1 MDAVAT
7 AADEKL
13 WKVAESDEVE
23 IETRRDATS
32 PSHRTII
39 WMVPTKDGVYIR
51 SVKGG
56 RGRWYREATANPW
69 VVIHRGRERVRAR
82 VEHEKN
88 ATVIR
93 EVSDAYRLKYNERWP
108 DETDSM
114 LREHTLPTTLRVIA
128 DQK

>member
-1 MDAVAT
+1 MTVAG

-13 WKVAESDEVE
+13 WKLAESDEVE
-23 IETRRDATS
+23 IETRHDATS
-32 PSHRTII
+32 SSHRTII
-39 WMVPTKDGVYIR
+39 WIVPTKNGVYIR
-51 SVKGG
+51 SVKGS
-56 RGRWYREATANPW
+56 RGRWYKEATTNPS
-69 VVIHRGRERVRAR
+69 VVLHRGRERVAAR

-108 DETDSM
+108 EETDSM
-114 LREHTLPTTLRVIA
+114 LREHTLSTTLRVTA